1 MNCLYQTKRIFDLKE
16 KMLSSKRYASIEQAR
31 IITRV
36 YQENEKLSL
45 PKKRALSL
53 KAALEELEISVE
65 DEELIVGNRTK
76 GVRYW
81 VVFPESG
88 CSWINQEFETLPTRP
103 QDQFLVK
110 EEDIKEFR
118 EKIYPYWKGK
128 SLEDA
133 IKGTYG
139 IEINEISKV
148 VKINQKDHAQGHIC
162 PDSALWLKLGPQ
174 GLMEKA
180 KEKLKN
186 CKDEQKEFY
195 ECTILVLEG
204 AVHFMQRYHDLIE
217 SEKIESLKEVGKI
230 CMKLSKRPPETF
242 HEAVQSLWFLF
253 VILHMESNASSFSP
267 GRMDQYLYPYYQRDI
282 EKVLNLRRSTIS
294 GILKTMEKHNIIIR
308 TDSKI
313 DARSKKIELS
323 STSLK
328 FYNESR
334 KVFEKVNSILTKDID
349 TDDLEIFFK
358 VAKKMKENL
367 NEEKE

>member
-1 MNCLYQTKRIFDLKE
+1 MISFFYEKSIKQLLKFIVLLIYNSLVIRKNNKRRRVMNCLYQTKRISDLKE

-36 YQENEKLSL
+36 YQENEKLSI

-76 GVRYW
+76 GIRYG

-139 IEINEISKV
+139 I
-148 VKINQKDHAQGHIC
+148 
-162 PDSALWLKLGPQ
+162 
-174 GLMEKA
+174 
-180 KEKLKN
+180 
-186 CKDEQKEFY
+186 
-195 ECTILVLEG
+195 
-204 AVHFMQRYHDLIE
+204 
-217 SEKIESLKEVGKI
+217 
-230 CMKLSKRPPETF
+230 
-242 HEAVQSLWFLF
+242 
-253 VILHMESNASSFSP
+253 
-267 GRMDQYLYPYYQRDI
+267 
-282 EKVLNLRRSTIS
+282 
-294 GILKTMEKHNIIIR
+294 
-308 TDSKI
+308 
-313 DARSKKIELS
+313 
-323 STSLK
+323 
-328 FYNESR
+328 
-334 KVFEKVNSILTKDID
+334 
-349 TDDLEIFFK
+349 
-358 VAKKMKENL
+358 
-367 NEEKE
+367 